1 VDHAVNLSALT
12 DIAGIEDCDYN
23 VTRSAVVRINFQDL
37 VLPKMAAAG
46 FRHQRN
52 FIGAPRQPRRL
63 IA

>member
-1 VDHAVNLSALT
+1 MDHAVNLSALT
-12 DIAGIEDCDYN
+12 DIAVIEDRDYY

-37 VLPKMAAAG
+37 VLSEVTASCLC
-46 FRHQRN
+46 HQRN